1 MISDG
6 LNHTAAATR
15 RRFAFCLC
23 LPFSA
28 SLPSDSSQRL
38 LLLHNT
44 TDIGTLIGDGTPSSR
59 YSLYTIHTKYS
70 RASLGLT
77 SGRYNLTKGRIAAA
91 HGRFS
96 RIRKVVPMCTPFNTC
111 FLGPTRV
118 QTQTAS
124 RYVQQFLHSSRQT
137 VPVLYNGPSLP
148 LKTVPWGDL
157 GPI

>member
-96 RIRKVVPMCTPFNTC
+96 RIRQVAPMFTSTYYMLPWAHPSPCPKRHLDWFSRFC
-111 FLGPTRV
+111 SAHDRDRPTN
-118 QTQTAS
+118 
-124 RYVQQFLHSSRQT
+124 RQ
-137 VPVLYNGPSLP
+137 SMP
-148 LKTVPWGDL
+148 LRL
-157 GPI
+157 